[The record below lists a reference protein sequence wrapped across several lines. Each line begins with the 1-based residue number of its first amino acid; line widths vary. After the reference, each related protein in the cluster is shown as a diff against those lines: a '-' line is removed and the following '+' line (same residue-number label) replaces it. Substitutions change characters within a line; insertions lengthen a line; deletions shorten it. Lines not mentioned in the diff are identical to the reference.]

1 MKNNPWPP
9 CLIPAALPPMAAT
22 PFDHVVLS
30 GLFGDSEA
38 AAAFVAD
45 AELQAIIDF
54 EAAPARTEAPAMAS
68 CT

>member
-1 MKNNPWPP
+1 
-9 CLIPAALPPMAAT
+9 MAAT